1 MLSRGWKQSQCAS
14 HAQWPCY
21 SQTCSPS
28 GQILWKYQQNKQIRT
43 GQFGFGW
50 LTVGQK
56 TTNKFRSRNFQ
67 LQETWSQNF
76 QLWME
81 TPSISRTQDNV
92 VMLCVQRGEN
102 NDFVVNN
109 ACITR
114 NTQAR
119 GTGVRN
125 KRSNKKQKKDVDT
138 AHLKIVLSTTL
149 NASITALH
157 GQGCCFFQSS
167 GWKIVW

>member
-1 MLSRGWKQSQCAS
+1 
-14 HAQWPCY
+14 
-21 SQTCSPS
+21 
-28 GQILWKYQQNKQIRT
+28 
-43 GQFGFGW
+43 
-50 LTVGQK
+50 
-56 TTNKFRSRNFQ
+56 
-67 LQETWSQNF
+67 
-76 QLWME
+76 ME

-125 KRSNKKQKKDVDT
+125 RRSNKKQKKDVDT
-138 AHLKIVLSTTL
+138 AHLKIVLSTLL
-149 NASITALH
+149 NASIFKVCPSSNKSAYIYIYAQTKRIYHYIRILQNIKIFTAPNSKKQNAHIH
-157 GQGCCFFQSS
+157 GA
-167 GWKIVW
+167 KT